1 MHGIVW
7 QSNFFSHE
15 DRYLTSVMRP
25 VREVTENIMCRKQK
39 TCSELGAD
47 SILWDRRAPL
57 PVPNWFHDELRKFAV
72 AVTTAADGKVSDS
85 IRLIEHVRSS
95 DLRHWYV
102 EHGQLSGMYRTN
114 HFDRPAPEAPRVP
127 LDPLRSPDRHAKE
140 VLARDGFRCRYC
152 GLGVVPKNVLAAYSA
167 AVGSDVF
174 RATGTNAE
182 RHGAVLAFRANVDH
196 VVPWNLGGKTVP
208 ENLVTA
214 CWACN
219 YGKAGYTLEQM
230 GLDDPRA
237 YPPEV
242 DDWEG
247 LSSLRV
253 PLQTAARVKSA

>member
-1 MHGIVW
+1 MA
-7 QSNFFSHE
+7 E
-15 DRYLTSVMRP
+15 ET
-25 VREVTENIMCRKQK
+25 MCRKQR

-47 SILWDRRAPL
+47 PTQWDSRAPL
-57 PVPNWFHDELRKFAV
+57 PVPGWFHDELRKFAV
-72 AVTTAADGKVSDS
+72 AVTAAADGKVSES
-85 IRLIEHVRSS
+85 VCLLEQVRSV

-102 EHGQLSGMYRTN
+102 EHGQLSGMYRTK
-114 HFDRPAPEAPRVP
+114 HFDLPSPTAPGLP

-140 VLARDGFRCRYC
+140 ILAPDGFRCRYC
-152 GLGVVPKNVLAAYSA
+152 GLGVVPKNVLAAYGE
-167 AVGSDVF
+167 AVGAETF

-196 VVPWNLGGKTVP
+196 VIPWNLGGKTDP

-230 GLDDPRA
+230 GLEDPRA
-237 YPPEV
+237 YPPEL
-242 DDWEG
+242 DDWNG

-253 PLQTAARVKSA
+253 RLQAVAHAESA